1 VWRKSHRRFGGEV
14 GRASVGGIAESAET
28 RLRSRRLH
36 HGRRWWWRWRG
47 LHCQHRV
54 VDDVAIAA
62 ADAAAGHTPGTRRVS
77 GAK

>member
-1 VWRKSHRRFGGEV
+1 VAEVAPTVRR
-14 GRASVGGIAESAET
+14 
-28 RLRSRRLH
+28 RS
-36 HGRRWWWRWRG
+36 WSSKRWRDCG
-47 LHCQHRV
+47 ERRDPTAKSSTASRTAVVVAVAGAACRHRV